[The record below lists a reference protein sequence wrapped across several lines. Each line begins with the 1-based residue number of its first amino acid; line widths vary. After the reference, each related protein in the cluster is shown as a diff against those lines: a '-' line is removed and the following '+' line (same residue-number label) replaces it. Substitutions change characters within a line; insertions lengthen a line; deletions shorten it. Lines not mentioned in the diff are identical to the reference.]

1 MPKNGKTVR
10 FKNYEWKIK
19 SSFTIYADFKSILL
33 PENNKKQ
40 NPDVS
45 YTNKY
50 QNHVSFIFGYKI
62 Y

>member
-19 SSFTIYADFKSILL
+19 SSFKIYADFKSILL